1 MAVDIE
7 KPAQSAQDQSLVEEV
22 KEEVSPSPPQ
32 QQGDSSQRLA
42 WLQVSAAF
50 ALYWNSL

>member
-1 MAVDIE
+1 MALDIE
-7 KPAQSAQDQSLVEEV
+7 KPAQAAQDQSLVEEV
-22 KEEVSPSPPQ
+22 KEEVSPSPQ
-32 QQGDSSQRLA
+32 RQEEQSRRLA